1 MSPPPLPPLPPRPSR
16 LTLDP
21 SPAAS
26 ASKRRLVF
34 LPGTTPAPSSKRHP
48 GGGATMEHIMEVI
61 GSIRSVVRGET
72 GATETDA
79 RARVPF
85 KRRID
90 TPTPCTTVTPRT
102 KRRLD
107 DSSPYTTTPKT
118 SRRVHDSPCTFTPK
132 SRRRLDDS
140 PYTFTPRR
148 RAAEHPVEV
157 IGRIRNL
164 TADASALEIGATS
177 VRVRMR
183 PNEAVGGRSCLR
195 DFTLDG
201 VSASEEEGLEGF
213 YGRFVRSRVEGVRA
227 GAKCTVMVYGPR
239 GSGKSH
245 TMFGCAE
252 QPGIVHRALWDILE
266 GGGGNA
272 CEPVQVSF
280 LEIYNEE
287 VYDLLAGTG
296 GANTKGPKP
305 KVRLAV
311 MGTKARNATY
321 ISGNEA
327 GKIAR
332 EVVKVEKRRAV
343 KSTHCN
349 ARSYRSHC
357 MIIVDVPSVG
367 GRLMLVDMA
376 GSENIEAVG
385 HTGHEAKS
393 QTGSINR
400 GNTTLKRV
408 VESIANG
415 DSHIPFWDSK
425 LTMLLRDSFE
435 DERSKIL
442 MILCASP
449 DPKELHKTIS
459 TLEYGAR
466 EKCITRA
473 AHASTPRDKVSSK
486 EAQNA
491 IWLKD
496 EELARLR
503 TKLSLVEAREA
514 AAKEEVIRVAE
525 ETRFLW
531 GELRTTE
538 DKMLMQ
544 QQELLA
550 LKQRL
555 QEVEREMLCMDE

>member
-1 MSPPPLPPLPPRPSR
+1 
-16 LTLDP
+16 
-21 SPAAS
+21 
-26 ASKRRLVF
+26 
-34 LPGTTPAPSSKRHP
+34 
-48 GGGATMEHIMEVI
+48 MEHIMEVI
-61 GSIRSVVRGET
+61 GSIRSVVRGEA

-79 RARVPF
+79 RSPF
-85 KRRID
+85 KRRLD
-90 TPTPCTTVTPRT
+90 TPAPCTTVTPRT

-118 SRRVHDSPCTFTPK
+118 SRRVDGSSPYSFTP
-132 SRRRLDDS
+132 S
-140 PYTFTPRR
+140 R

-177 VRVRMR
+177 VRVRV
-183 PNEAVGGRSCLR
+183 PSHEAGGGRSCLR
-195 DFTLDG
+195 DFALDG

-227 GAKCTVMVYGPR
+227 GAKCTVMVYGPT

-245 TMFGCAE
+245 TMFGCTE
-252 QPGIVHRALWDILE
+252 QPGIVFRALWDVLD
-266 GGGGNA
+266 GGGGNG

-287 VYDLLAGTG
+287 VYDLLAGSG
-296 GANTKGPKP
+296 GANAKGPKP
-305 KVRLAV
+305 KVRLEV

-321 ISGNEA
+321 ISENEA
-327 GKIAR
+327 GRIAR

-343 KSTHCN
+343 KSTNCN
-349 ARSYRSHC
+349 ARSSRSHC

-376 GSENIEAVG
+376 GSENIQAVG
-385 HTGHEAKS
+385 QTGHEAKS
-393 QTGSINR
+393 ETRTINQ

-415 DSHIPFWDSK
+415 DSHIPFRDSK

-459 TLEYGAR
+459 TLQYGAR
-466 EKCITRA
+466 AKCITRA
-473 AHASTPRDKVSSK
+473 AHASIPRDKVSSK
-486 EAQNA
+486 EAHNA
-491 IWLKD
+491 IRLKD

-514 AAKEEVIRVAE
+514 TAQEEVIRVAE
-525 ETRFLW
+525 ETQFLW

-538 DKMLMQ
+538 DKLLMQ

-550 LKQRL
+550 MKQRL
-555 QEVEREMLCMDE
+555 QEVEREKMCMDE